1 MTVPTRPRLNLDDA
15 ADSFLVERASDG
27 DVASF
32 EALARRYGPLMRG
45 YARRL
50 TGSTADADDA
60 VQETLLQAWNLLGE
74 LQDGDAVKPWLMR
87 ICGRKSIDLIRKRK
101 YPVSLDDVEPSD
113 LALGPER
120 AVEQDHQMRSLVA
133 ALKKLPGE
141 QRHCWVLKEMGGQS
155 YEDIA
160 ETLDIT
166 TDSVRGR
173 LSRARTTL
181 MKEMEDWR

>member
-1 MTVPTRPRLNLDDA
+1 MTVPDRPRLNLDDA

-27 DVASF
+27 DVSSF
-32 EALARRYGPLMRG
+32 ESLARRYGPLMRG

-60 VQETLLQAWNLLGE
+60 VQETLLQAWNQLGK
-74 LQDGDAVKPWLMR
+74 LQDGSAVKPWLMR

-101 YPVSLDDVEPSD
+101 NTVNLDDVEPFD
-113 LALGPER
+113 HGPGPER
-120 AVEQDHQMRSLVA
+120 AVEQDTQMRSLVE
-133 ALKKLPGE
+133 ALKRLPLE
-141 QRHCWVLKEMGGQS
+141 QRQCWVLKEMGGQS

-160 ETLDIT
+160 KTLDTT

>member
-1 MTVPTRPRLNLDDA
+1 MTAPTRPRLNLNDA
-15 ADSFLVERASDG
+15 HDSFLVERAVDG

-50 TGSTADADDA
+50 TGSAADADDA
-60 VQETLLQAWNLLGE
+60 VQETLIQAWNQLGG
-74 LQDGDAVKPWLMR
+74 LQDGAAVKPWLMR
-87 ICGRKSIDLIRKRK
+87 ICGRKSIDLIRKRRA
-101 YPVSLDDVEPSD
+101 VDDLDDVEPPDPS
-113 LALGPER
+113 AGPER
-120 AVEQDHQMRSLVA
+120 AVEQGSQMQSLVA
-133 ALKKLPGE
+133 ALRKLPDE
-141 QRHCWVLKEMGGQS
+141 QRQCWVLKEMGGQS

-160 ETLDIT
+160 ETLGIS

-181 MKEMEDWR
+181 MKEMEEWR